1 MQDVGIWSVIPPLV
15 AIVLAVITK
24 EVIFSLI
31 CGIFSG
37 TVIYALYHQL
47 SLVQGFSITV
57 DIMITKL
64 GENIAMIVFLS
75 LLGGLVAV
83 ITKAGGSNAYAG
95 WARNRF
101 QSRRSALVATAC
113 FSVCL
118 FLDDYFNCIT
128 SGTVMRPVT
137 DRFCISREKLSYI
150 VDMMAAALA
159 ILAPISSWA
168 ASVMSYIPQD
178 GGLTGMQAFLHAVPL
193 NFYAVGTVFMV
204 FWVCVRKKAD
214 FGPMA
219 DAEWR
224 AEHEGVRETPETEN
238 EITRMEV
245 SSKGKVWDLAI
256 PIAALVVF
264 SVLAMLYVGNYWKD
278 HLSLMEAFGQTD
290 APTALALGGAGA
302 LLVAFFLFVPRKV
315 IPMSEFFKAF
325 NDGVKSMVGA
335 SVILT
340 LAWSISS
347 VCRDYLGTGEYV
359 ARLVR
364 DSGIPLPLLPFISMI
379 VAGLLAFAT
388 GTSWGTFGI
397 LIPIVVT
404 ICEALAPEMAI
415 LSLSAVLAGSVFGD
429 QVSPISDVVILSST
443 SSGCELMRH
452 VVTQIPYALT
462 VAACAAVG
470 YFIAGFTAKLGYA
483 VYLPLSLGSFFLL
496 LVLALCILPAVFPGA
511 EQKAARTQRRESARG
526 Q

>member
-1 MQDVGIWSVIPPLV
+1 
-15 AIVLAVITK
+15 
-24 EVIFSLI
+24 
-31 CGIFSG
+31 
-37 TVIYALYHQL
+37 
-47 SLVQGFSITV
+47 
-57 DIMITKL
+57 
-64 GENIAMIVFLS
+64 
-75 LLGGLVAV
+75 
-83 ITKAGGSNAYAG
+83 
-95 WARNRF
+95 
-101 QSRRSALVATAC
+101 
-113 FSVCL
+113 
-118 FLDDYFNCIT
+118 
-128 SGTVMRPVT
+128 
-137 DRFCISREKLSYI
+137 
-150 VDMMAAALA
+150 
-159 ILAPISSWA
+159 
-168 ASVMSYIPQD
+168 
-178 GGLTGMQAFLHAVPL
+178 
-193 NFYAVGTVFMV
+193 
-204 FWVCVRKKAD
+204 
-214 FGPMA
+214 
-219 DAEWR
+219 
-224 AEHEGVRETPETEN
+224 
-238 EITRMEV
+238 
-245 SSKGKVWDLAI
+245 
-256 PIAALVVF
+256 
-264 SVLAMLYVGNYWKD
+264 
-278 HLSLMEAFGQTD
+278 
-290 APTALALGGAGA
+290 
-302 LLVAFFLFVPRKV
+302 
-315 IPMSEFFKAF
+315 MSEFFKAF

-470 YFIAGFTAKLGYA
+470 YFIAGFTAELGYA

>member
-15 AIVLAVITK
+15 AIVLAILTK
-24 EVIFSLI
+24 EVIFSLA
-31 CGIFSG
+31 CGILSG
-37 TVIYALYHQL
+37 TVIYVLCNQL
-47 SLVQGFSITV
+47 SLVQCFSTAV

-83 ITKAGGSNAYAG
+83 ITKAGGSNAYAT
-95 WARNRF
+95 WARSRF
-101 QSRRSALVATAC
+101 QSRRAAMSATAV
-113 FSVCL
+113 FSACL

-137 DRFCISREKLSYI
+137 DRFRISREKISYI
-150 VDMMAAALA
+150 VDMMAASMA
-159 ILAPISSWA
+159 IMAPISSWA
-168 ASVMSYIPQD
+168 ASVMSYIPQG
-178 GGLTGMQAFLHAVPL
+178 GGLTGMQAFLHAAPL
-193 NFYAVGTVFMV
+193 NFYAIGTIFMV
-204 FWVCVRKKAD
+204 FWMCVRKNGD

-219 DAEWR
+219 AAER
-224 AEHEGVRETPETEN
+224 KVQRTGVLETEETEN
-238 EITRMEV
+238 EITRMET
-245 SSKGKVWDLAI
+245 SSKGRVWDLAI
-256 PIAALVVF
+256 PIAALLVF
-264 SVLAMLYVGNYWKD
+264 SVLAMLHVGGYWSE
-278 HLSLMEAFGQTD
+278 HLSLVQAFGNTD

-302 LLVAFFLFVPRKV
+302 LIVAFFLFIPRK
-315 IPMSEFFKAF
+315 IMPMADFFKAF

-359 ARLVR
+359 ARIVR
-364 DSGIPLPLLPFISMI
+364 DCGIPIHLLPAIAMVI
-379 VAGLLAFAT
+379 AGLLAFAT

-404 ICEALAPEMAI
+404 ICEALAPEMAV

-443 SSGCELMRH
+443 SSGCDLMRH

-462 VAACAAVG
+462 VASCAAVG
-470 YFIAGFTAKLGYA
+470 YLVAGFTVQWGYS
-483 VYLPLSLGSFFLL
+483 VYLPLSLGVFLL
-496 LVLALCILPAVFPGA
+496 LLIGALILLPKIFPGA
-511 EQKAARTQRRESARG
+511 DEAAS
-526 Q
+526 